1 MYTRPSTSG
10 PSGAVVDGFK
20 LAVMPAALP
29 MSINRPILVNVEL
42 RNVLGATQQ
51 ASFGSRHDS
60 YTFTIVNL
68 TNKSILARNKN
79 STFGID
85 PVPESANTI
94 VPSGNALYAVFN
106 LGLLYNF
113 VDGSKFS
120 AQVTGRPKIN
130 GRMVSLKSNKIII
143 ELLPAHSP

>member
-1 MYTRPSTSG
+1 MYTRHSTSG
-10 PSGAVVDGFK
+10 PSGAVADGFK

-42 RNVLGATQQ
+42 RNVSGATQ
-51 ASFGSRHDS
+51 ASFGSRRDS

-68 TNKSILARNKN
+68 TNKSMLARNKT

-94 VPSGNALYAVFN
+94 VSSGDALYAVFN

-120 AQVTGRPKIN
+120 VQVTGRPKIN
-130 GRMVSLKSNKIII
+130 GKIVSLKSNKIII